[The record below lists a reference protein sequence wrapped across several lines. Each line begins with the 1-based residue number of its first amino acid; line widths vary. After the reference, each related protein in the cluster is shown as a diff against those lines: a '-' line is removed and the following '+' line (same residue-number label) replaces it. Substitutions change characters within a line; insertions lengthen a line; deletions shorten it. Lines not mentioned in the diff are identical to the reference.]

1 VIGRPGSPQRCG
13 QSRHPFFCRHGS
25 RPHLGWITHR
35 AAHRA
40 GLVRL
45 NTDGSLDTA
54 FRAATLASAHGR
66 PLLLQPDGE
75 IIVDGKWRLNPD
87 GSRDDAFFTGDDGAG
102 VSAAGLLPNGDLLV
116 TGDFA
121 AFEQWPRPCL
131 VRLLGGDAPA
141 AGFFEFVEASSYAN
155 EDAGPALVRVR
166 RGGATNEAATV
177 EYATAD
183 ITAKAGGDSIAS
195 RNIKDRG
202 IDPTKSATS

>member
-1 VIGRPGSPQRCG
+1 MPGKEPRRNHASCHPVIRG
-13 QSRHPFFCRHGS
+13 
-25 RPHLGWITHR
+25 I
-35 AAHRA
+35 
-40 GLVRL
+40 
-45 NTDGSLDTA
+45 A
-54 FRAATLASAHGR
+54 FADNHAEESSDWA
-66 PLLLQPDGE
+66 
-75 IIVDGKWRLNPD
+75 VDGKWRLNLD
-87 GSRDDAFFTGDDGAG
+87 GSRDSAFFTGDDGAG